1 MKSLHLSLPAL
12 SIIVILCSFSV
23 DQLHHTPRLGDTI
36 ETYDVVGTLCNDS
49 TNESVIWNFSEFRPS
64 SKKYKLSIDSFA
76 DRPGQWVAVV
86 KGCRHYF
93 KVNGDTIFNMGY
105 ERPGRHFTFTEGQ
118 KPFFTFSSTISNS
131 ESTAYRATCFVDE
144 EVMEIIEGVWM
155 TSPWE
160 TGTLLTP
167 DGDSIADATKIQVSM
182 AHTIKML
189 PRFAADSTYKSTYS
203 SQTKCIS
210 YWFANGY
217 RYPIMIEKRLCHN
230 GYHDKSSYIYIPI
243 DVQECLDDHPNEII
257 RDFMAEKFNQKKCD
271 SECPP
276 HTKPYTCTIDDNEHV
291 IRLDFQNMYAGPVEF
306 VLADIN
312 GIVYQNGRK
321 ILSDTTESIIDISF
335 ANLPSKGYYVVYIAL
350 GSESFFETFTK

>member
-105 ERPGRHFTFTEGQ
+105 EQPGRHFTFTEGQ
-118 KPFFTFSSTISNS
+118 KPFFTFSSAVSNS
-131 ESTAYRATCFVDE
+131 DSTAYKAICLVDE
-144 EVMEIIEGVWM
+144 DVKELIDGTWAAAPQM
-155 TSPWE
+155 T
-160 TGTLLTP
+160 GLLITP

-182 AHTIKML
+182 AYTIKML
-189 PRFAADSTYKSTYS
+189 PRLAADSTYNTAQS
-203 SQTKCIS
+203 SQIQSIS
-210 YWFANGY
+210 YWYANGY
-217 RYPIMIEKRLCHN
+217 RYPVMIEKRVCN
-230 GYHDKSSYIYIPI
+230 NANPGKSSFTYIPI
-243 DVQECLDDHPNEII
+243 DVQECLDDKLNEII
-257 RDFMAEKFNQKKCD
+257 RNILAEKFNRQKNE
-271 SECPP
+271 SESPSP
-276 HTKPYTCTIDDNEHV
+276 AKPYTCTIDDNEQV
-291 IRLDFQNMYAGPVEF
+291 IRLDFNDSYVGNMEF
-306 VLADIN
+306 VIADIG
-312 GIVYQNGRK
+312 GIVYKSGRK
-321 ILSDTTESIIDISF
+321 TIPNALESIIEIPF
-335 ANLPSKGYYVVYIAL
+335 ADLPFRSYYVVYIAL
-350 GSESFFETFTK
+350 ERESFSETFSK